1 MSANGIR
8 DLALKRDRQEQ
19 KLLLAE
25 AKRKGQIITEGNG
38 IWSTDGIDNPLAP
51 YYRPL
56 NTLDLSRLPTRYS
69 AVSNSSGD
77 VVNNPGPN
85 LPSRP
90 WT

>member
-1 MSANGIR
+1 MSANGISH
-8 DLALKRDRQEQ
+8 LALKRDRQDA
-19 KLLLAE
+19 KLAIAE
-25 AKRKGQIITEGNG
+25 AKRQGRVVAD
-38 IWSTDGIDNPLAP
+38 DGTISGPINPLAP
-51 YYRPL
+51 YYRTL

-69 AVSNSSGD
+69 PVSNSSGD